1 MINWQYFPKFSA
13 TPIHIQE
20 VVNVFKIHKNE
31 INSEIHTHDS
41 NTVLG
46 IIRSNLEEN
55 GYIIE
60 TSKRKEGKIHV
71 PVLFGMNGK
80 LDKYFEADGLN
91 EKFKTV
97 IEVEA
102 GRGYA
107 NNQFLKDLFQASVMH
122 DIDYLII
129 AVRNIYKTR
138 STKSKDFEK
147 VISFFDTLY
156 ASDRLKLPLKGILIV
171 GY

>member
-1 MINWQYFPKFSA
+1 MQN
-13 TPIHIQE
+13 
-20 VVNVFKIHKNE
+20 VVSIFEKNSIE
-31 INSEIHTHDS
+31 IDSEKHTYDS
-41 NTVLG
+41 NGVLE
-46 IIRSNLEEN
+46 IVRSDLEKN
-55 GYIIE
+55 GYQVE
-60 TSKRKEGKIHV
+60 TSKKKEGKIHV

-91 EKFKTV
+91 AEYKTV

-122 DIDYLII
+122 NIDYLII

-138 STKSKDFEK
+138 SSKSKDFEK
-147 VISFFDTLY
+147 IMSFIDTLY
-156 ASDRLKLPLKGILIV
+156 TSERLVLPLKGILIL

>member
-1 MINWQYFPKFSA
+1 MINWQYIPKSSS
-13 TPIHIQE
+13 TPQHMQN
-20 VVNVFKIHKNE
+20 VVSIFEKNSIE
-31 INSEIHTHDS
+31 IDSEKHTYDS
-41 NTVLG
+41 NGALEIV
-46 IIRSNLEEN
+46 RSDLEKN
-55 GYIIE
+55 GYQVE
-60 TSKRKEGKIHV
+60 TSKKKEGKIHV

-91 EKFKTV
+91 AEYKTV

-122 DIDYLII
+122 NIDYLII

-138 STKSKDFEK
+138 SSKSKDFEK
-147 VISFFDTLY
+147 IMSFIDTLY
-156 ASDRLKLPLKGILIV
+156 ASERLVLPLKGILIL

>member
-1 MINWQYFPKFSA
+1 MQN
-13 TPIHIQE
+13 
-20 VVNVFKIHKNE
+20 VVSIFEKNSIE
-31 INSEIHTHDS
+31 IDSEKHTYDS
-41 NTVLG
+41 NGVLE
-46 IIRSNLEEN
+46 IVRSDLEKN
-55 GYIIE
+55 GYQVE
-60 TSKRKEGKIHV
+60 TSKKKEGKIHV

-91 EKFKTV
+91 AEYKTV

-122 DIDYLII
+122 NIDYLII

-138 STKSKDFEK
+138 SSKSKDFEK
-147 VISFFDTLY
+147 IMSFIDTLY
-156 ASDRLKLPLKGILIV
+156 ASERLVLPLKGILIL

>member
-1 MINWQYFPKFSA
+1 MQN
-13 TPIHIQE
+13 
-20 VVNVFKIHKNE
+20 VVSIFEKNSIE
-31 INSEIHTHDS
+31 IDSEKHTYDS
-41 NTVLG
+41 NGVLE
-46 IIRSNLEEN
+46 IVRSDLEKN
-55 GYIIE
+55 GYQVE
-60 TSKRKEGKIHV
+60 TSKKKEGKIHV

-91 EKFKTV
+91 AEYKTV

-122 DIDYLII
+122 NIDYLII
-129 AVRNIYKTR
+129 AVRNIYKTG
-138 STKSKDFEK
+138 SSKSKDFEK
-147 VISFFDTLY
+147 IISFIDTLY
-156 ASDRLKLPLKGILIV
+156 ASERLVLPLKGILIL

>member
-1 MINWQYFPKFSA
+1 MINWQYFPKSSS
-13 TPIHIQE
+13 TPQHMQN
-20 VVNVFKIHKNE
+20 VVSIFENNSIE
-31 INSEIHTHDS
+31 IDSEKHTYDS
-41 NTVLG
+41 NGVLE
-46 IIRSNLEEN
+46 IVRSDLEKN
-55 GYIIE
+55 GYQVE
-60 TSKRKEGKIHV
+60 TSKKKEGKIHV

-91 EKFKTV
+91 AEYKTV

-122 DIDYLII
+122 NIDYLII

-138 STKSKDFEK
+138 SSKSKDFEK
-147 VISFFDTLY
+147 IMSFIDTLY
-156 ASDRLKLPLKGILIV
+156 ASERLVLPLKGILIL

>member
-1 MINWQYFPKFSA
+1 MQN
-13 TPIHIQE
+13 
-20 VVNVFKIHKNE
+20 VVSIFENNSIE
-31 INSEIHTHDS
+31 IDSEKHTYDS
-41 NTVLG
+41 NGVLE
-46 IIRSNLEEN
+46 IVRSDLEKN
-55 GYIIE
+55 GYQVE
-60 TSKRKEGKIHV
+60 TSKKKEGKIHV

-91 EKFKTV
+91 AEYKTV

-122 DIDYLII
+122 NIDYLII

-138 STKSKDFEK
+138 SSKSKDFEK
-147 VISFFDTLY
+147 IMSFIDTLY
-156 ASDRLKLPLKGILIV
+156 ASERLVLPLKGILIL

>member
-1 MINWQYFPKFSA
+1 MQN
-13 TPIHIQE
+13 
-20 VVNVFKIHKNE
+20 VVNIFEKHSIE
-31 INSEIHTHDS
+31 IDSEKHTYDS
-41 NTVLG
+41 NGVLE
-46 IIRSNLEEN
+46 IVRSDLEKN
-55 GYIIE
+55 GYQVE
-60 TSKRKEGKIHV
+60 TSKKKEGKIHV

-91 EKFKTV
+91 AEHKTV

-122 DIDYLII
+122 NIDYLII
-129 AVRNIYKTR
+129 AVRNIYKTK
-138 STKSKDFEK
+138 SSKSKDFEK
-147 VISFFDTLY
+147 IMSFIDTLY
-156 ASDRLKLPLKGILIV
+156 ASERLVLPLKGILIL